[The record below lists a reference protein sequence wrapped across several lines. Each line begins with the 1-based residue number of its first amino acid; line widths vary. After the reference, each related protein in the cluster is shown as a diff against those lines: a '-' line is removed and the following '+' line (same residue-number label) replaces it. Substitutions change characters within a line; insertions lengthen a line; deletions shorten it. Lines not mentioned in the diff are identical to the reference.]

1 MSRDVALLLL
11 ALQALFD
18 CRTLASGNIGC
29 LFSDTLCERE
39 NEWCF
44 DDHAF
49 GRCSPSYGHY
59 KNDLQT
65 YDLGSEDL
73 RLLEQEMQRLFM
85 LGYRWS
91 HTYTQCVLQTLLHSI
106 SHKTKFDLSTCNGEL
121 DQDLEGAIR
130 AIEGEELEQVDPRNL
145 AIVRFTPSATDPHTD
160 FADEV
165 YFPPIREGAAH
176 NGFTPSASGDDG
188 DAHADFADE
197 VYFPPG
203 GESNAINGER
213 EHQESATSEPGAS
226 SGPPRPPGAHRPQ
239 QEGIGAGGGGALP
252 ANPPGPPTDHASAPS
267 LPLDHPVLHD
277 DGHFDYYGEN
287 DYDDYQSPY
296 HFQSPV
302 SPLMFRKRAM
312 GMGLPRSND
321 AIYRDAALPSKIAAI
336 FDDIRRMRDSR
347 QQAFQPRNQ
356 YPAPEENV
364 AFPERLLKNEF
375 GYDDEDEDEGV
386 FEEQPVRPAYAQRLQ
401 FFGGNED
408 LLGSNVESN
417 AWSPD
422 RRLEEK
428 QRGEVLRNNMPDL
441 LQESLDLQDI
451 LRSFRPQMGGGGGP
465 GYPNSAPAF
474 PSMSRNTNF
483 QDFAGIPQERFPEF
497 VLPDPYLP
505 EIPRSR
511 FGPESGPEAAFFDRR
526 DDLEEYQLE
535 QLEQEVE
542 KQLARESPRTSALRE
557 AFGPQLNALD
567 DYGNDYDEY
576 SLDDYSDYPGRRQ
589 MLFGDSPFALQKKD
603 EETLGDDY
611 AELLAGEDLNFQRPE
626 REDVK
631 KPGPPY
637 SVNNFAFKNS
647 DDEEENR
654 GYEELDDQEPVAEG
668 GDVMLPRLLQEG
680 RELPP
685 EQLDLREVSDLQAAK
700 LLGSAMQP
708 EEQVPDLLL
717 DDEVLVDKAS
727 DDVNAGDPKMARLKA
742 VSEEP
747 APTQASTETPHYKP
761 ISPDTVYININRSFE
776 SWAEAKTLAE
786 LIMREAG
793 LAGDHLGELSKDGGQ
808 LTFQIKENGKGIT
821 ASDVAKKAD
830 DQDLREHVRKKLG
843 VEILGTEAVT
853 KERNGDKPHGEK
865 SSATN
870 RRRREEGGGEE
881 EGEKTPEERWP
892 TRKGRTLLA
901 LRRRIEHQSAMS
913 VPVFSPSENHI
924 LAAAAIV
931 CGVMAALLVGA
942 TVLFFLRRHAKS
954 RAKLQGLTAHDTEA
968 SKDYQDLCRARMA
981 GKTGGEGGKT
991 EPAPTH
997 AQGQRVSSLSRDSD
1011 NGNNSPSSRSSTS
1024 SCEEPVASNM
1034 DISTGH
1040 MVLSYM
1046 EDHLKNKDRLEQEWI
1061 ALCAYEAEPCATTLA
1076 LKPENNKKN
1085 RYPDAVPYD
1094 HNRVVLNSHAN
1105 VNGSDYINASSI
1117 TDHDPRNPAYIATQ
1131 GPLDATAADFWQL
1144 VWEQGSVVIVMLTR
1158 LTENGHAF
1166 CHRYWPEEGSDL
1178 YHIYEVHLVSE
1189 HIWCDD
1195 YLVRSFYLKNVRTG
1209 ETRTVTQFHFLSWP
1223 DSGTPASTK
1232 ALLEF
1237 RRKVNKSYRG
1247 RSCPI
1252 IVHCSDGIGRTGT
1265 YCLIDMVLNRMAKG
1279 AKEIDIAATLEHIRD
1294 QRPHMVKSKA
1304 QFEFVLMAVA
1314 EEVHAILKALPQ

>member
-1 MSRDVALLLL
+1 MIVLCRKNNNGNKHCFIDRLDKS
-11 ALQALFD
+11 FD
-18 CRTLASGNIGC
+18 IRQDFTFTAGKVGRVIGGQKQHHVRRPGC
-29 LFSDTLCERE
+29 LFSDTLCERDS
-39 NEWCF
+39 EWCF
-44 DDHAF
+44 DETTLFIRLSGASLSSHQLR
-49 GRCSPSYGHY
+49 GTSTR
-59 KNDLQT
+59 NDLQT

-203 GESNAINGER
+203 GESNAINGDR

-226 SGPPRPPGAHRPQ
+226 SGPPDRPRPPPPPTRGNGAKGGWGPPCQPSRPPHRPRQRPSPPPENPPGA
-239 QEGIGAGGGGALP
+239 
-252 ANPPGPPTDHASAPS
+252 
-267 LPLDHPVLHD
+267 
-277 DGHFDYYGEN
+277 GHGRHYSYGEN

-302 SPLMFRKRAM
+302 SPMMFRKR
-312 GMGLPRSND
+312 GMGLPRGND
-321 AIYRDAALPSKIAAI
+321 ALYQDAALPSKLAAI
-336 FDDIRRMRDSR
+336 FDIRRMRDSR

-356 YPAPEENV
+356 YPTPEERV

-375 GYDDEDEDEGV
+375 GYDDGDEDEDEGV

-408 LLGSNVESN
+408 LLGPSVESN

-422 RRLEEK
+422 RRLEEN
-428 QRGEVLRNNMPDL
+428 QRGEGMRNNMPDL

-465 GYPNSAPAF
+465 GYPSNAPAF

-483 QDFAGIPQERFPEF
+483 QDYAGIPQERLPEF

-505 EIPRSR
+505 EIPRPR
-511 FGPESGPEAAFFDRR
+511 FGLESGPGPEAAFFDRR

-542 KQLARESPRTSALRE
+542 KELARESPRTSALRE

-576 SLDDYSDYPGRRQ
+576 GGLDDYSDYPGGRQ

-647 DDEEENR
+647 DGEEENDR

-680 RELPP
+680 RALPP
-685 EQLDLREVSDLQAAK
+685 EQLDLREVNDLQAAAK
-700 LLGSAMQP
+700 LLGPAIQP

-727 DDVNAGDPKMARLKA
+727 DDVNVGDPKMARLKA

-747 APTQASTETPHYKP
+747 MPTQASTETPHYKP
-761 ISPDTVYININRSFE
+761 ISPDTVYINVNRSFE
-776 SWAEAKTLAE
+776 SWAEAKKLAD
-786 LIMREAG
+786 LVMREAG
-793 LAGDHLGELSKDGGQ
+793 LGGDHLGELSKDGGQ
-808 LTFQIKENGKGIT
+808 VTFRIKENGRGIT
-821 ASDVAKKAD
+821 ASDVAKKAN
-830 DQDLREHVRKKLG
+830 DQDLREQVKKKLG
-843 VEILGTEAVT
+843 LEIMGTEAVT
-853 KERNGDKPHGEK
+853 K
-865 SSATN
+865 
-870 RRRREEGGGEE
+870 
-881 EGEKTPEERWP
+881 
-892 TRKGRTLLA
+892 
-901 LRRRIEHQSAMS
+901 SAMS

-924 LAAAAIV
+924 LAAVAIV

-1094 HNRVVLNSHAN
+1094 HNRVVLNAHAN